1 MRGRTDGNRG
11 EKGAREDAGGGRER
25 IREEQTRYR
34 KIQRGE
40 SRREVA
46 GRTRDGASNRQERVP
61 GALPRK
67 QLGKGCRERLSGDL
81 PMPDE
86 GKKSGSAMQNRPY
99 SERTGFTF
107 SPR

>member
-1 MRGRTDGNRG
+1 METGM
-11 EKGAREDAGGGRER
+11 KSAREDARGRKGSARGRGGGRER

-34 KIQRGE
+34 KIQRGK

-67 QLGKGCRERLSGDL
+67 QLGKGCRERLSGEL

-86 GKKSGSAMQNRPY
+86 GKKSGSAMQNRP
-99 SERTGFTF
+99 
-107 SPR
+107 

>member
-1 MRGRTDGNRG
+1 METGM
-11 EKGAREDAGGGRER
+11 KSAREDAREDRREQGRKGSARGRGGGRER

-34 KIQRGE
+34 KIQRGK

-67 QLGKGCRERLSGDL
+67 QLGKGFRERLSGEL

-86 GKKSGSAMQNRPY
+86 GKKSGSAMQNRP
-99 SERTGFTF
+99 
-107 SPR
+107 

>member
-1 MRGRTDGNRG
+1 METGM
-11 EKGAREDAGGGRER
+11 KSAREDAREDRREQGGGRER

-34 KIQRGE
+34 KIQRGK

-67 QLGKGCRERLSGDL
+67 QLGKGCRERLSGEL

-86 GKKSGSAMQNRPY
+86 GKKSGSAMQNRP
-99 SERTGFTF
+99 
-107 SPR
+107 

>member
-1 MRGRTDGNRG
+1 METGM
-11 EKGAREDAGGGRER
+11 KSAREDAREDRREQGRKGSARGRGGGQGKDKGGTDAVQEN
-25 IREEQTRYR
+25 TTG
-34 KIQRGE
+34 K

-67 QLGKGCRERLSGDL
+67 QLGKGCRERLSGEL

-86 GKKSGSAMQNRPY
+86 GKKSGSAMQNRP
-99 SERTGFTF
+99 
-107 SPR
+107 